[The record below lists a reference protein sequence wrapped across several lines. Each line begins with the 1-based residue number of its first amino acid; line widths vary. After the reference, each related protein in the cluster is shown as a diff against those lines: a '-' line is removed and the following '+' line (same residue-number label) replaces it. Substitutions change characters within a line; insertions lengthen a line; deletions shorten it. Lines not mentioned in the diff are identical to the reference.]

1 MPVKRL
7 LLFLGV
13 IVLAA
18 VAALAITFLPQT
30 LAVSPAPPI
39 TAPAQSVPAGVRV
52 KAVLAGKVHVRAALA
67 FRGGSFA
74 DERIFGTGSILV
86 EHPSGLVLFDA
97 GFGRNA
103 EAHLRTMPWLMRQ
116 TTRMEKEGT
125 VAEQLTAAGISRH
138 SLKGVIL
145 THAHWDHVSGLED
158 LRGVPV
164 WVNKEELEFIESGAA
179 LTALARQFGTL
190 DYRVYEFRGGPYLG
204 FDKSHDFFDD
214 GSVVLVPAPGHTP
227 GSIFAFIATTS
238 GERYVLVGDA
248 AWQVEGIE
256 LPAERPWLSRSLVD
270 SDAEKVRGL
279 LVRLHTLKKAIPDLI
294 IVPAHDRR
302 IWERLPSLTP

>member
-1 MPVKRL
+1 MKRL
-7 LLFLGV
+7 LLLFGLILLG
-13 IVLAA
+13 A
-18 VAALAITFLPQT
+18 VAALAVTFLPQT
-30 LAVSPAPPI
+30 LAVTPAPSI
-39 TAPAQSVPAGVRV
+39 TAPARSAPAGVRV
-52 KAVLAGKVHVRAALA
+52 KAVLAGKMYSRAALA

-74 DERIFGTGSILV
+74 DERVFGMGSILV

-97 GFGRNA
+97 GFGRNV

-116 TTRMEKEGT
+116 TTRMETERT
-125 VAEQLTAAGISRH
+125 VAEQLAAAGIPPQ

-164 WVNKEELEFIESGAA
+164 WVNKEELEFIQSGAQ
-179 LTALARQFGTL
+179 LTALARQIGTQ
-190 DYRVYEFRGGPYLG
+190 DYRVYEFSGGPYLG
-204 FDKSHDFFDD
+204 FGKSYDFFGD

-227 GSIFAFIATTS
+227 GSIFAFITTSS
-238 GERYVLVGDA
+238 GERYVLVGDT
-248 AWQVEGIE
+248 AWQIEGIE

-279 LVRLHTLKKAIPDLI
+279 LVQLHALKKAMPDLI
-294 IVPAHDRR
+294 VVPAHDRR
-302 IWERLPSLTP
+302 IWERLPGLTP

>member
-1 MPVKRL
+1 VKRL
-7 LLFLGV
+7 LLLLGV
-13 IVLAA
+13 IVLGAA
-18 VAALAITFLPQT
+18 AALAITFLPQT
-30 LAVSPAPPI
+30 LAVPSAAPI
-39 TAPAQSVPAGVRV
+39 AAPVRSVPAGVRV
-52 KAVLAGKVHVRAALA
+52 KAVLAGKMHVRAALA

-74 DERIFGTGSILV
+74 DERGFGTGSVLV

-97 GFGRNA
+97 GFGRNV

-116 TTRMEKEGT
+116 TTRIEKERT
-125 VAEQLTAAGISRH
+125 VAEQLSGAGISPQ

-164 WVNKEELEFIESGAA
+164 WVNKQELEFIHSGDM
-179 LTALARQFGTL
+179 LTALARQIGTQ
-190 DYRVYEFRGGPYLG
+190 DYRVYEFSGGPYLG
-204 FDKSHDFFDD
+204 FGKSHDFFGD
-214 GSVVLVPAPGHTP
+214 GSIVLVPAPGHTP
-227 GSIFAFIATTS
+227 GSIFAFITTTS
-238 GERYVLVGDA
+238 GARYVLVGDT
-248 AWQVEGIE
+248 AWQIEGIE

-279 LVRLHTLKKAIPDLI
+279 LVQLHTLKKAMPDLI
-294 IVPAHDRR
+294 VVPAHDRR

>member
-1 MPVKRL
+1 VKRL
-7 LLFLGV
+7 LLLLGV
-13 IVLAA
+13 IVLGAA
-18 VAALAITFLPQT
+18 AALAITFLPQT
-30 LAVSPAPPI
+30 LAVPSAAPI
-39 TAPAQSVPAGVRV
+39 AAPVRSVPAGVRV
-52 KAVLAGKVHVRAALA
+52 KAVLAGKMHVRAALA

-74 DERIFGTGSILV
+74 DERGFGTGSVLV

-97 GFGRNA
+97 GFGRNV

-116 TTRMEKEGT
+116 TTRIEKERT
-125 VAEQLTAAGISRH
+125 VAEQLSGAGISPQ

-164 WVNKEELEFIESGAA
+164 WVNKQELEFIHSGDM
-179 LTALARQFGTL
+179 LTALARQIGTQ
-190 DYRVYEFRGGPYLG
+190 DYRVYEFSGGPYLG
-204 FDKSHDFFDD
+204 FGKSHDFFGD
-214 GSVVLVPAPGHTP
+214 GSIVLVPAPGHTP
-227 GSIFAFIATTS
+227 GSIFAFITTTS
-238 GERYVLVGDA
+238 GERYALVGDT
-248 AWQVEGIE
+248 AWQIEGIE

-279 LVRLHTLKKAIPDLI
+279 LVQVHTLKKAIPDLI
-294 IVPAHDRR
+294 VVPAHDRR